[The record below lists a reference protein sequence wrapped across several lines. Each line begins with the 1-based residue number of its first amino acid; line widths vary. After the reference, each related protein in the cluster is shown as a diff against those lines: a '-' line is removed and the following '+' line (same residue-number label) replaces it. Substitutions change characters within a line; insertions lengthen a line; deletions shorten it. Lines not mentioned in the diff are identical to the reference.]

1 MGICREVVAVGGSP
15 SETGDSMWMA
25 WFLFGFL
32 GGGCPNLDTGKKSAK
47 LLGVSQLLVESWTY
61 GVGSYES

>member
-47 LLGVSQLLVESWTY
+47 ILGISQL
-61 GVGSYES
+61 